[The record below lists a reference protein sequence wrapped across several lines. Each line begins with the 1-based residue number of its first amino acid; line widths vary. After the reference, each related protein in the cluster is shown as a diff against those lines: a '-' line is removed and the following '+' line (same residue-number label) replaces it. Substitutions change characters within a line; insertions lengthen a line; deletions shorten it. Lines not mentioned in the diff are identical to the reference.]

1 MKFKK
6 TMAIGLSSMMIFG
19 CFGGSSKAKKKEVS
33 KSENNQ

>member
-6 TMAIGLSSMMIFG
+6 TMAIGLSSMMVFG
-19 CFGGSSKAKKKEVS
+19 CFATNSKAEKKEVS